1 MADDYGDDSGQR
13 LYDLL
18 VRAGSMAAQRSGL
31 AASEAA
37 IHDTASR
44 LEAALA
50 GMRNQ
55 LVPPEAEAQGKGSPT
70 YAKLDVRELAQ
81 VEGFAEL
88 RGIIHSDLESH
99 GVGNGFVDGED
110 GRTHL
115 VFKVED
121 APRVAE
127 CLDRLIEETK
137 AAAARAGRDARGRGA
152 RERDPKRDCDGE
164 PLEDRGRRAREAS
177 AAMRGGGTERHREE
191 ERVPAPRREERSK

>member
-31 AASEAA
+31 AAGEAA
-37 IHDTASR
+37 IHDTALR

-50 GMRNQ
+50 GMRDQ
-55 LVPPEAEAQGKGSPT
+55 LGLPEAEAQGKGSPT

-81 VEGFAEL
+81 VEEFAEL
-88 RGIIHSDLESH
+88 RGIIHSDLEAR

-137 AAAARAGRDARGRGA
+137 AAAARAERDARGRGA
-152 RERDPKRDCDGE
+152 RERDPKRDRDVE

-177 AAMRGGGTERHREE
+177 AAMRGGGTERHRED